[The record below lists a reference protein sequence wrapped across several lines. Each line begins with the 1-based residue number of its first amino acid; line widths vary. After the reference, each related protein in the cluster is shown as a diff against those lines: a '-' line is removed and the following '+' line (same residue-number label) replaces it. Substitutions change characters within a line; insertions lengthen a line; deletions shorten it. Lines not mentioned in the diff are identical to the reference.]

1 MNKVVK
7 RAFAAAATLSLAL
20 GASVMAIAPAQAND
34 PKCED
39 YEASI
44 PAANDA
50 KGTRSGGLWES
61 GNAGAILGGIIGS
74 AVAGCDGT
82 IGGAIRD
89 AVENNNNRDVPP
101 NPDYGDWTQYP
112 GNGAGWN
119 DGSYGGGSYGGGS
132 YGGSYGGGYNQGSY
146 GGNYGGSY
154 NGGSYGGG
162 YYGNSGYYGGGY
174 YG

>member
-1 MNKVVK
+1 MHKVVK
-7 RAFAAAATLSLAL
+7 RALTATAALSLAL
-20 GASVMAIAPAQAND
+20 GASLIVIAPAQAND

-74 AVAGCDGT
+74 AVADCDGT

-89 AVENNNNRDVPP
+89 AIENNNNRDVPP

-119 DGSYGGGSYGGGS
+119 GGSYGGGSYGGGS
-132 YGGSYGGGYNQGSY
+132 YGGSYGGGSYGGNYGGSYNQGSY

-154 NGGSYGGG
+154 GGNYGG
-162 YYGNSGYYGGGY
+162 YYGY
-174 YG
+174 